1 MSVRKIPSII
11 RTKIAKVFEA
21 YSYAGELREVDFLSH
36 FFDLDKMPSKDM
48 RFKTAREE
56 IEKHTCD
63 SNQGDY
69 DTNWVFSDTRFNLN
83 SCSMELYINFLLY
96 IFSPEVRQYG
106 WENCLESVNCE
117 LRKCEFELY
126 EKDIVYDE
134 SVIGIRSYPSG
145 PFSMRYSKS
154 KLKLLEPLITAD
166 VRQTLYDAIG
176 CCDVYQ
182 TVLDHPNAPFRG
194 TSTFEECIKSLFEG
208 KCIDSDSD
216 DMQHIFFSCRP
227 EIIFD
232 IIEYCFDDRYDNLR
246 EKINYCLRT
255 NHIPLKLLTREFT
268 WCRNEN
274 YGDIIEE
281 IPNDADFLAATE
293 SIQKM
298 KRLLDEGDYSSMMI
312 HAVTAL
318 DSILKVMDQKT
329 GENSSTN
336 TKLKTRFNM
345 VLKAYGLDS
354 KNNDR
359 AVQILASHA
368 NGLIEAL
375 STIRNEESDSHGKV
389 GSLPVYS
396 FEQAKFVYDITI
408 SLCNFLCQLY
418 EKKIEL
424 TRCES

>member
-117 LRKCEFELY
+117 LRKCEFEMY

-281 IPNDADFLAATE
+281 IPNDADFLHLRGISLHHTEHLVNATF
-293 SIQKM
+293 
-298 KRLLDEGDYSSMMI
+298 LLFEVGVNIKIEGGSDVRMAENDTDSLVV
-312 HAVTAL
+312 AVTFDAAGCKTVAETMEFDVGDPEVFQQAVVMVAVCSGFGGAL
-318 DSILKVMDQKT
+318 IPCQKVMMS
-329 GENSSTN
+329 G
-336 TKLKTRFNM
+336 
-345 VLKAYGLDS
+345 
-354 KNNDR
+354 
-359 AVQILASHA
+359 
-368 NGLIEAL
+368 
-375 STIRNEESDSHGKV
+375 
-389 GSLPVYS
+389 
-396 FEQAKFVYDITI
+396 
-408 SLCNFLCQLY
+408 C
-418 EKKIEL
+418 
-424 TRCES
+424 